1 MPKLRKDL
9 NKYTQAE
16 LSELCN
22 NGKAGAAKFAQATVR
37 NFVDLYNQSSYARKY
52 REEYT
57 KRLKQEI
64 KKRENAGVQLSIADK
79 TDLTKKITLEYCKEL
94 PDKINGNV
102 NFAKQ
107 QLYAFVIL
115 DSWGKCDDL
124 ADINSGETSK
134 EDLIKV
140 YKESTDLENNLLP
153 TLFDSLSKQQNIAYN
168 RNADFDKNVVS
179 LEQAFIDNAVN
190 HMYELQYN
198 PIINN
203 FGIGYATK
211 AETNGD
217 VRSIHDN
224 LGANIGDGDHKVSMK
239 EMEKTNKKFPISNL
253 LSGVDNLSNC
263 VNDAHMKFNRK
274 LEYTSLSKEGMS
286 DLDMLKNFQNK
297 FKSEST
303 KMFSSMQNAA
313 SKFTLSNRQEVVNN
327 IFGGRDG
334 GFTDITSGRRGWQS
348 NLGNFNKKTAPAVNN
363 DLIYRKMELDAK
375 RFQDFAKGLDA
386 NRGFFSRTSKQAK
399 ALKTSVARLNGWFK
413 DFHEKQPFSGPP
425 KRMTPEQEKDLQRL
439 YKDVNE
445 KAAAYVKYSEKQNY
459 KGKETRVEAARSIMN
474 LTDPE
479 SPNNVFQFIKE
490 ATPDKLIS
498 KENDEYVEE
507 AMEKLNIVEKAN
519 KARLAALEKA
529 KSEKMFEGKPDAEKL
544 REEYALKEGNIIEK
558 AERARL
564 DALKKA
570 ESEKMFEGKPDAEKL
585 REEYAAKEAEK
596 AVKPLKSELVRI
608 KNDHV
613 NDRAEARSADNVKEA
628 LEKRNIVKMANKT
641 RLAALEKAESE
652 KMFGGQPNADKL
664 REEYALKE
672 GNRVEKAEMARLDAL
687 KKAKSEKMFE
697 GHPDA
702 DKLREEYAAKEAK
715 KAEKPLKSE
724 LLRIKNDHVNDRA
737 EARSA
742 DTTRKNVNF
751 EYLKQK
757 VEQNKTANKPQ
768 KKTYA
773 PAKLQR
779 SNSFQIQEPSLEM

>member
-79 TDLTKKITLEYCKEL
+79 TDLTIKTMLDYCKEL
-94 PDKINGNV
+94 PDEINGNV

-140 YKESTDLENNLLP
+140 YKESTELENNLLP

-203 FGIGYATK
+203 FGIGYGTK
-211 AETNGD
+211 EETNGD

-286 DLDMLKNFQNK
+286 DLDMLKNFQNN
-297 FKSEST
+297 FKREST
-303 KMFSSMQNAA
+303 KMFSSMRNTA
-313 SKFTLSNRQEVVNN
+313 SKITLSNRQEIVDNL
-327 IFGGRDG
+327 FGGRDD
-334 GFTDITSGRRGWQS
+334 GFVNLTSGPRGWKS

-459 KGKETRVEAARSIMN
+459 KGTETRVEAARSIMN

-529 KSEKMFEGKPDAEKL
+529 K
-544 REEYALKEGNIIEK
+544 
-558 AERARL
+558 
-564 DALKKA
+564 
-570 ESEKMFEGKPDAEKL
+570 SEKMFEGKPDAEKL

-724 LLRIKNDHVNDRA
+724 LIRIKNDHVNDRA